1 MRNLTLVSILLALVI
16 GAVVWQKLLVTT
28 APDPLPLTA
37 DYERLLSGEDEDEE
51 YPGECDAEVGQPS
64 ECESAMESSEEQ
76 GEMAE
81 QRNGAHDTMMKSF
94 DQKYDKYKDQVNG
107 R

>member
-28 APDPLPLTA
+28 APDPLPQTA
-37 DYERLLSGEDEDEE
+37 DYERLLSGEDEDDE
-51 YPGECDAEVGQPS
+51 YPGECDAEDGQPS
-64 ECESAMESSEEQ
+64 ECESEMESEEQ
-76 GEMAE
+76 GEMVQ
-81 QRNGAHDTMMKSF
+81 QRNSAHDSMMKSF